1 MDKQL
6 QFLIFDLLDADDL
19 SHTWQAMASTAPAR
33 LPAVMKEVSEVA
45 AWLQSRTGGQP
56 QTLDEGGDWDMWLDV
71 QADGYTPRHL
81 AWAEAMHRPTE
92 LAFPA
97 DTQWVTVTL
106 TLAVGTLWAEGFQH
120 HLDTLSPA

>member
-1 MDKQL
+1 MAKQL

-19 SHTWQAMASTAPAR
+19 SHTWQAMASTAPVR

-71 QADGYTPRHL
+71 QADGYTPHHL
-81 AWAEAMHRPTE
+81 TWTEAMRPTE
-92 LAFPA
+92 LAFPT

-106 TLAVGTLWAEGFQH
+106 TLAVGTQWAEGFQH
-120 HLDTLSPA
+120 HLDTLSPT